1 MQRFSKQNGLTL
13 VEMMIGLA
21 IIGVVITFAIPSAQ
35 SIIQQNRI
43 VAEINELS
51 GIVQYARANAIN
63 EQVNTLLCP
72 SQNFSNCTNN
82 WDHPKMVFADVNGN
96 GERDADEPLLVGSSA
111 ISVQNDLSGP
121 ALPIQFQPT
130 GAAFLAAT
138 LLLCGTDNDDK
149 YARALF
155 ITLQGRVKTSKDT
168 NNDGIYEDPEGV
180 ALDCG

>member
-1 MQRFSKQNGLTL
+1 MQHLRKQSGLTL

-51 GIVQYARANAIN
+51 GIVQFARNNSIDEQIN
-63 EQVNTLLCP
+63 TVLCP
-72 SQNFSNCTNN
+72 SQNFSTCTND
-82 WDHPKMVFADVNGN
+82 WDHPKMVFSDVNGN
-96 GERDADEPLLVGSSA
+96 NERDADEQLLVGSSS
-111 ISVQNDLSGP
+111 ISQHNNLSGP
-121 ALPIQFQPT
+121 ALPIQFLPNGST
-130 GAAFLAAT
+130 LIAASLV
-138 LLLCGTDNDDK
+138 LCNNDNDDS

-155 ITLQGRVKTSKDT
+155 ISLQGRVKMSKDT
-168 NNDGIYEDPEGV
+168 NNDGVYEDPEGV